1 MPLAQTALYDVERRI
16 NRVDSLFATK
26 SNRVHYKSICRI
38 IHVVH
43 LQLLR

>member
-1 MPLAQTALYDVERRI
+1 MPLVQTALYDVGRKI

-26 SNRVHYKSICRI
+26 SNQVHYKSICQI
-38 IHVVH
+38 VHVTH